1 MKITSVALC
10 LLLCAVFADAARAE
24 RKITANALFSGR
36 AVLMVDNEPVFFALG
51 ETHRGITLVKANEN
65 FAVIK
70 VDGKEIT
77 LYLDKGIAEK
87 YAQAEDLK
95 QQLNSKSHVLSANLI
110 HQTSNIATFEVE
122 YFYSKELGE
131 RATLSAVTLREN
143 KPTGH
148 WSHTYTA
155 LTPGR
160 NIATITVSMSDKAP
174 ASYNSDA
181 LRFEINWFKGE
192 EHGATGALVIPFLK
206 TWKQ

>member
-1 MKITSVALC
+1 MKIVSAVLC
-10 LLLCAVFADAARAE
+10 LLLCAAFADAARAE

-36 AVLMVDNEPVFFALG
+36 AVLMVDNEPVFFAVG

-70 VDGKEIT
+70 VGGRETT

-87 YAQAEDLK
+87 YAQTDLK
-95 QQLNSKSHVLSANLI
+95 QQLDAKSHVISANLI

-122 YFYSKELGE
+122 YFYGKDLGE

-148 WSHTYTA
+148 WAHTYTA

-181 LRFEINWFKGE
+181 IRFEINWFKGD
-192 EHGATGALVIPFLK
+192 EHGAAGALVIPFLK